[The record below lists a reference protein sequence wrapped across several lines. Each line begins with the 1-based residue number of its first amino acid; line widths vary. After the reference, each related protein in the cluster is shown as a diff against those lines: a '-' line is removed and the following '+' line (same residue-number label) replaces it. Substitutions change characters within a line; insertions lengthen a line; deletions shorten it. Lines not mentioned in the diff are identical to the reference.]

1 MSGMFNSTPN
11 FNKNLNSWDVS
22 QVTDMSAMFSSA
34 ASFNQ
39 NLSGWDVGLVENMS
53 DMFKSATAFNQDIS
67 TWDVS
72 QVDDMRFMFSNASV
86 FNQNIG
92 GWDVSSVETM
102 EGMFSQTASFDQDLS
117 TWNVSN
123 VTDMTEMFYE
133 TGLSV
138 SNYDALLMGWYNNG
152 SLQSNVV
159 FDAGNSKF
167 CAGYFDRLGMIQD
180 YNWTI
185 LDSGIDQPVLMS
197 NQCYINVGTA
207 LNEDPGPG
215 TMIHVIGNAI
225 DSTFTNLH
233 EIHIKIYPQATLTAQ
248 SFENYGTFTVSG
260 ILDVLG
266 M

>member
-1 MSGMFNSTPN
+1 MSDMFYAALA
-11 FNKNLNSWDVS
+11 FNQDISAWDVS
-22 QVTDMSAMFSSA
+22 QVTSMHSMFERAGTFNQPIGSWNVSNVTDMSS
-34 ASFNQ
+34 
-39 NLSGWDVGLVENMS
+39 L
-53 DMFKSATAFNQDIS
+53 FKSANQFNQDIS

-72 QVDDMRFMFSNASV
+72 QVTDMTFMFSNTIG
-86 FNQNIG
+86 FNQSIG

-102 EGMFSQTASFDQDLS
+102 EGMFGQTASFDQDLS